1 MGLISSLISGAFDTA
16 ISAGNLVAQKKEN
29 EKSRDFSI
37 QQQEDA
43 QAFNAAEAQKS
54 RDFSAQQQE
63 DAQAFNSAMQE
74 DAQAF
79 NSAMQ
84 EDAQAFNASE
94 AALNRDFQSKEAEAA
109 FEREREF
116 YEQYQSVGAQVR
128 QYQEAGLNPALLAGG
143 VSVGSTPS
151 SPSAAGSAASSG
163 ASSSGASSSSAIAAG
178 AASSSP
184 IAAAM
189 SALPEIAMIG
199 KHLAEIANIKA
210 DTKQKEE
217 STKKTTQ
224 EILTEQQNTEV
235 ARATAADI
243 GTRTKLAVDRWS
255 KESLKIDEEIN
266 LISKQAETE
275 TAKKEEL
282 IAEKILKETMESYQ
296 KWQRDTAAL
305 RYWTSTGFYALSSGL
320 ANLVNAGVNIFN
332 VKSLIKSRLKAEL
345 KLPTDEVNLPNNVH
359 KSEEM
364 EFFDSISEILD
375 GM

>member
-1 MGLISSLISGAFDTA
+1 MGWLASLISGLFDTGV
-16 ISAGNLVAQKKEN
+16 SVYNQESQKDEN
-29 EKSRDFSI
+29 ERAREFASS
-37 QQQEDA
+37 
-43 QAFNAAEAQKS
+43 
-54 RDFSAQQQE
+54 QQE
-63 DAQAFNSAMQE
+63 DAQAFNSSEAKKARDFAASQQEDAQAFNFAMQE

-79 NSAMQ
+79 NS
-84 EDAQAFNASE
+84 SE
-94 AALNRDFQSKEAEAA
+94 AALNRQFQSKEAELA
-109 FEREREF
+109 FERQREF
-116 YEQYQSVGAQVR
+116 YEQYQSIGAQVR
-128 QYQEAGLNPALLAGG
+128 QYQESGLNPALLAGG

-151 SPSAAGSAASSG
+151 SPSAAGSSAT
-163 ASSSGASSSSAIAAG
+163 SSATSAGAISSG

-199 KHLAEIANIKA
+199 KLMAEIANIKA

-217 STKKTTQ
+217 STKKTAQ

-235 ARATAADI
+235 ARATASEI
-243 GTRTKLAVDRWS
+243 GTRTQLAVDRWS

-266 LISKQAETE
+266 LISKQSATE

-296 KWQRDTAAL
+296 KWQYDTAAL

-332 VKSLIKSRLKAEL
+332 VKSLIKSRLKTEL

-359 KSEEM
+359 KSDEV

>member
-1 MGLISSLISGAFDTA
+1 MGWLSSLISGAFDTA
-16 ISAGNLVAQKKEN
+16 ISVQNRNAQSAENQRARDFAESQQSDAQAFNAEEAQKG
-29 EKSRDFSI
+29 RDFAAS
-37 QQQEDA
+37 QQEDA
-43 QAFNAAEAQKS
+43 QAFNA
-54 RDFSAQQQE
+54 
-63 DAQAFNSAMQE
+63 
-74 DAQAF
+74 
-79 NSAMQ
+79 AMQ

-94 AALNRDFQSKEAEAA
+94 AALNRQFQSKEAEAA

-116 YEQYQSVGAQVR
+116 YEQYQSIGAQVR
-128 QYQEAGLNPALLAGG
+128 QYKEAGLNPALLAGG

-151 SPSAAGSAASSG
+151 SPSAAGSAATSGVTSSG
-163 ASSSGASSSSAIAAG
+163 AISAG
-178 AASSSP
+178 SASSSP

-199 KHLAEIANIKA
+199 KHMAEIANIKA

-217 STKKTTQ
+217 STKKTAQ

-235 ARATAADI
+235 ARATAAEI
-243 GTRTKLAVDRWS
+243 GTRTRLAVDRWS

-296 KWQRDTAAL
+296 KWQKDTAAL

-320 ANLVNAGVNIFN
+320 SNLVNAGVNVFN
-332 VKSLIKSRLKAEL
+332 VKSLIKSRLKTDL
-345 KLPTDEVNLPNNVH
+345 KLPTNELNLPNNVH
-359 KSEEM
+359 KSDEV